1 MKHLIYAIILIS
13 TIASADWHL
22 EIVDS
27 AGDVGRGASL
37 ALDLLSNPHISYYD
51 LTNGD
56 LKYACWTG
64 SSWEIDIVDEKHDV
78 GINTSIAL
86 DSLCYPH
93 ISYFDNEALHGHL
106 KYAHWT
112 GSSWETETV
121 DTVFQSGWWSSIALD
136 CYSRPH
142 IAYVCLYLND
152 LKYTYWNGSSW
163 CNETVDSAGQVGM
176 YCSIALDT
184 AGYPHISY
192 YYGTVPGTQGDLKYS
207 YWNGSSWIIETV
219 DAGGNVGRFTSIALD
234 SSGYPHISYTDHEN
248 NCLKYAC
255 WNGSSWEIEAVNSS
269 GDGGHYTSLE
279 LDSDGYPCI
288 SYSGSSSLNYASWNG
303 SSWDIEIVDPTTIGI
318 CNSLAL
324 DSLDNPHIAYF
335 ANGNLNYAYL
345 MPVGIEDDPTVS
357 DYSLLSISPNPS
369 NGVIS
374 IQFEVPEVSLVSFS
388 VFDMSGRL
396 VSEFK
401 DIEYLSGY
409 HDFQLECHSAGVYL
423 CRMTAEEFA
432 ATQRFVVIR

>member
-1 MKHLIYAIILIS
+1 MKQLLFALIFLS
-13 TIASADWHL
+13 CVASADWQI

-37 ALDLLSNPHISYYD
+37 ALNLLSNPHISYYD
-51 LTNGD
+51 NTNGD
-56 LKYACWTG
+56 LKYAFWNG
-64 SSWEIDIVDEKHDV
+64 SSWEIDIVDEEYDV

-86 DSLCYPH
+86 DSLSYPH
-93 ISYFDNEALHGHL
+93 ISYFYHAPPHGHL
-106 KYAHWT
+106 KYAHWN

-121 DTVFQSGWWSSIALD
+121 DTVFQAGFRSSIALD

-142 IAYVCLYLND
+142 IAYVCYWLND

-163 CNETVDSAGQVGM
+163 CNETVDSDGEVGDF
-176 YCSIALDT
+176 CSIALDT
-184 AGYPHISY
+184 SGYPHISY
-192 YYGTVPGTQGDLKYS
+192 YYGSPTGTQGDLKYS

-269 GDGGHYTSLE
+269 GDGGHYTSLA

-288 SYSGSSSLNYASWNG
+288 SYAGSSLKYASWNG
-303 SSWDIEIVDPTTIGI
+303 SSWDIETVDPTAGGLYS
-318 CNSLAL
+318 SLAL
-324 DSLDNPHIAYF
+324 DSLDNPHIAYYS
-335 ANGNLNYAYL
+335 GGDLKYAYR
-345 MPVGIEDDPTVS
+345 MPVGIEDDPIAS
-357 DYSLLSISPNPS
+357 DYSLLNISPNPS
-369 NGVIS
+369 NGAIS
-374 IQFEVPEVSLVSFS
+374 IQFEVPEVSQVSFS

-396 VSEFK
+396 VSEFR
-401 DIEYLSGY
+401 DIEYSSGC
-409 HDFQLECHSAGVYL
+409 HDLQYECHSAGVYL
-423 CRMTAEEFA
+423 CRMTAGEFS
-432 ATQRFVVIR
+432 ATQRFVVIQ

>member
-1 MKHLIYAIILIS
+1 MKYLLHAIILIS
-13 TIASADWHL
+13 AIASADWHID
-22 EIVDS
+22 IVDS

-51 LTNGD
+51 NTNGD
-56 LKYACWTG
+56 LKYAFWTG
-64 SSWEIDIVDEKHDV
+64 SSWEIDIVDEKYDV

-93 ISYFDNEALHGHL
+93 ISYFFHAPPQGHL

-112 GSSWETETV
+112 GSSWETEAV
-121 DTVFQSGWWSSIALD
+121 DTVFQSGFRSSIALD

-142 IAYVCLYLND
+142 IAYVRLVMCD

-163 CNETVDSAGQVGM
+163 CNETVDSVGIVGE

-184 AGYPHISY
+184 SGYPHISY
-192 YYGTVPGTQGDLKYS
+192 YYGSTIGTQGDLKYA

-219 DAGGNVGRFTSIALD
+219 DAGGNVGRYTSIALD
-234 SSGYPHISYTDHEN
+234 SSDYPHISYTDHEN

-269 GDGGHYTSLE
+269 GDGGHYTSLA

-288 SYSGSSSLNYASWNG
+288 SYAGSSLKYASWNG
-303 SSWDIEIVDPTTIGI
+303 SSWDIETVDPTAGGLYS
-318 CNSLAL
+318 SLAL
-324 DSLDNPHIAYF
+324 DSLDTPHIAYYSG
-335 ANGNLNYAYL
+335 GNLKYAYR
-345 MPVGIEDDPTVS
+345 MPVGIEDDPIVS
-357 DYSLLSISPNPS
+357 DYSLSNISPNPS

-374 IQFEVPEVSLVSFS
+374 IQFEVPGVSLVSFS

-396 VSEFK
+396 VGEFK
-401 DIEYLSGY
+401 DIEYSSGY
-409 HDFQLECHSAGVYL
+409 HDLQFECHSAGVYL
-423 CRMTAEEFA
+423 CRMTAGEFTS
-432 ATQRFVVIR
+432 TQRFVVMQ